1 MRLGNLS
8 FFVIF
13 LILVLSKQT
22 QAFSQEKINL
32 ENIQPSF
39 EEELDNNFNNE
50 QDERPLKLKTKVK
63 KNIKSNQVI
72 VKFRALDKITAK
84 TSDLSIIVGKKKR
97 FGYLEIFPRKCR
109 KADKDREVVAYVQVK
124 DLSDKK
130 DDKVFVFNGW
140 TFSSSPTIRAFDHPI
155 YDLWVTGCENV

>member
-39 EEELDNNFNNE
+39 EEELDNNVNNE

-97 FGYLEIFPRKCR
+97 FGYLEISPRKCR

-140 TFSSSPTIRAFDHPI
+140 TFSSSPTIRTFDHPI

>member
-39 EEELDNNFNNE
+39 EEELDNNVNNE

-140 TFSSSPTIRAFDHPI
+140 TFSSSPTIITFDHPI

>member
-39 EEELDNNFNNE
+39 EEELDNNVNNE

-63 KNIKSNQVI
+63 KNIKTNEVI

-140 TFSSSPTIRAFDHPI
+140 TFSSSPTIITFDHPI

>member
-39 EEELDNNFNNE
+39 EEELDNNVNNE

-109 KADKDREVVAYVQVK
+109 KADKDREVVVYVQVK

>member
-39 EEELDNNFNNE
+39 EEELDNNLNNE

-109 KADKDREVVAYVQVK
+109 KADKDREVVVYVQVK

-140 TFSSSPTIRAFDHPI
+140 TFSSSPTIRTFDHPI

>member
-1 MRLGNLS
+1 MRPGNLS

-39 EEELDNNFNNE
+39 EEELDNNVNNE

-84 TSDLSIIVGKKKR
+84 TSDLSIIVGKKK
-97 FGYLEIFPRKCR
+97 
-109 KADKDREVVAYVQVK
+109 
-124 DLSDKK
+124 DL
-130 DDKVFVFNGW
+130 G
-140 TFSSSPTIRAFDHPI
+140 I
-155 YDLWVTGCENV
+155 